1 MTTYDA
7 DVAVVGLGALGSMTL
22 WRLASRGVN
31 VIGVEQFGIAHDLGS
46 SHGSTRLFRLAC
58 FEHPDLGSMAFHALD
73 LWRELE
79 EISGTE
85 LLTLTG
91 GVMIGPQ
98 DSELIVGTRQAAANA
113 GASVEELSREE
124 LAQRFPVFAN
134 TDPSYVGLWDP
145 NAGVLRPEAS
155 ITAAI
160 NAAKARGAQVLDRT
174 KVTAITETT
183 DGVEIRTEDR
193 VIRAR
198 SVVVAAGP
206 WISKLLDLPHLTP
219 MRTIMTWFRPTEA
232 ALDVDRLP
240 VFIRHIDDQ
249 RTIWGH
255 GGIDGLP
262 IKVGAP
268 DNEFNIRPTDPDTID
283 RELSDGDVA
292 GARDVV
298 RQYFH
303 GIDPEPA
310 ESYTCM
316 ITFSPDLQFVLG
328 PREPG
333 SKVIIAGG
341 CSGHAFKHA
350 SAIGDFLAGSALGEP
365 PSLRHQFVSP
375 ERFLF
380 ATQNTYNNQQKA
392 EN

>member
-1 MTTYDA
+1 VTTYDT
-7 DVAVVGLGALGSMTL
+7 DVVVVGLGALGSMTL
-22 WRLASRGVN
+22 WRLASRGVD

-58 FEHPDLGSMAFHALD
+58 FEHPDLGAMALHAHD

-79 EISGTE
+79 DVSRTE

-98 DSELIVGTRQAAANA
+98 NSELIVGTRQAARNA
-113 GASVEELSREE
+113 GKSVEEISPGE
-124 LAQRFPVFAN
+124 LPHRFPVFKN
-134 TDPSYVGLWDP
+134 DDPSYVGLWDP

-174 KVTAITETT
+174 KVTAITETI
-183 DGVEIRTEDR
+183 DGVEVRTGDR

-206 WISKLLDLPHLTP
+206 WISKMLDLPHLTP
-219 MRTIMTWFRPTEA
+219 MRTIMTWFRPTDG

-240 VFIRHIDDQ
+240 VFIRHFDQQ

-283 RELSDGDVA
+283 RELSVGDIA
-292 GARDVV
+292 GARDIV
-298 RQYFH
+298 RQYFN
-303 GIDPEPA
+303 GIDPDPVDA
-310 ESYTCM
+310 YTCM

-333 SKVIIAGG
+333 SRVIIGGG

-350 SAIGDFLAGSALGEP
+350 SAIGDFLAGSALGEA
-365 PSLRHQFVSP
+365 PSLRHSFVSP
-375 ERFLF
+375 QRFLF
-380 ATQNTYNNQQKA
+380 AT
-392 EN
+392 

>member
-1 MTTYDA
+1 MTTYDT
-7 DVAVVGLGALGSMTL
+7 DVVVVGLGALGSMTL
-22 WRLASRGVN
+22 WRLASRGVD
-31 VIGVEQFGIAHDLGS
+31 VVGVEQFDIAHDLGS

-58 FEHPDLGSMAFHALD
+58 FEHPDLGSMALQAHD

-79 EISGTE
+79 DVSGTE

-98 DSELIVGTRQAAANA
+98 NSELIMGTRQAAANA
-113 GASVEELSREE
+113 GKSVEELTGED

-155 ITAAI
+155 IKAAV

-174 KVTAITETT
+174 KVTAITETAE
-183 DGVEIRTEDR
+183 GVEVRTEDR

-206 WISKLLDLPHLTP
+206 WMAKMLALPHLTP
-219 MRTIMTWFRPTEA
+219 MRTIMTWFRPTEG

-255 GGIDGLP
+255 GGFEGLP
-262 IKVGAP
+262 LKIGAP
-268 DNEFNIRPTDPDTID
+268 DNEIILRPTDPDTID
-283 RELSDGDVA
+283 RDLSDGDIAA
-292 GARDVV
+292 GRETVQ
-298 RQYFH
+298 RYFN
-303 GIDPEPA
+303 GVDPDPVEA
-310 ESYTCM
+310 YTCM
-316 ITFSPDLQFVLG
+316 ITFSPDHQFVLG
-328 PREPG
+328 PREAG
-333 SKVIIAGG
+333 SRVIIAGG

-350 SAIGDFLAGSALGEP
+350 SAIGDFLAGSAVGET

-380 ATQNTYNNQQKA
+380 TI
-392 EN
+392 